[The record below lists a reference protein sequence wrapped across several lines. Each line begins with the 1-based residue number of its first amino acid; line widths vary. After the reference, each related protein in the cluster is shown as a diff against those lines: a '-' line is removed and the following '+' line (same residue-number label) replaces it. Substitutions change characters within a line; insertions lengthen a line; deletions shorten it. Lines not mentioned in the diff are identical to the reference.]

1 MNTDTHA
8 QYAIATWENL
18 TLELMLV
25 RSIQDNSLNFNK
37 IPHHSFVLSKQ
48 LIFDFNAK

>member
-25 RSIQDNSLNFNK
+25 RSIQDKFLNFDN
-37 IPHHSFVLSKQ
+37 ILHHSFVLSKQ